1 MRDHIVV
8 LTGAGMSAESGLS
21 TFRDNGGLWEQYSVY
36 DVATPEAFE
45 RNQELVL
52 RFYNERRRQLE
63 NAQPNRGHQLLAE
76 LEKDYKV
83 TVITQNVDDLHERGG
98 STNVIHLHG
107 ELTKARSSLQ
117 PELIYDIGYT
127 DINPGDTCDRG
138 TQLRPHV
145 VWFGEEVP
153 MLDAAAE
160 VVKTADQLLIIGTS
174 LQVYPAAS
182 LAYEVDMTVP
192 ITVIDPDAPTSLVR
206 ARAIRK
212 GAGEGLAEWIRNMP
226 NAWSI

>member
-1 MRDHIVV
+1 MKDHIVV

-63 NAQPNRGHQLLAE
+63 KVQPNRGHHLLAE

-98 STNVIHLHG
+98 SSNVIHLHG
-107 ELTKARSSLQ
+107 ELTKARSALHQ
-117 PELIYDIGYT
+117 NLVYDIGYR
-127 DINPGDTCDRG
+127 DISPGDTCDRG

-153 MLDAAAE
+153 MLDAAAK
-160 VVKTADQLLIIGTS
+160 VVRTADFLLIIGTS

-182 LAYEVDMTVP
+182 LAHLVDMTVP

-206 ARAIRK
+206 ARVIRK
-212 GAGEGLAEWIRNMP
+212 GAGEGVAEWIENIP
-226 NAWSI
+226 KSWGI

>member
-1 MRDHIVV
+1 MKDHIVV

-63 NAQPNRGHQLLAE
+63 HAEPNRGHRLLAE
-76 LEKDYKV
+76 LEKDYQV
-83 TVITQNVDDLHERGG
+83 TIITQNVDDLHEKGG
-98 STNVIHLHG
+98 SSNVIHLHG
-107 ELTKARSSLQ
+107 ELTKARSSADQ
-117 PELIYDIGYT
+117 DLIYDLGYR
-127 DINPGDTCDRG
+127 DINTGDVCDRG
-138 TQLRPHV
+138 SQLRPHV

-160 VVKTADQLLIIGTS
+160 VVKTADQFLIIGTS

-192 ITVIDPDAPTSLVR
+192 ITVIDPDAPTTLVR
-206 ARAIRK
+206 ARVIRK
-212 GAGEGLAEWIRNMP
+212 GAGEGVAEWMQSLSGRQT
-226 NAWSI
+226 